1 VGGAE
6 RHRLITAISTAG
18 AFVAAVVAAALSA
31 RVYFQGRKRRRSEQ
45 ANRIAAEEFHR
56 RLDGVVLK
64 YGCAV

>member
-1 VGGAE
+1 VAE
-6 RHRLITAISTAG
+6 GSTAAALSCG

-56 RLDGVVLK
+56 RLDGVVFK